1 MKTDEKELIEGCL
14 RNDRKSQKRLYDLYS
29 PKMLGVCFRYTNS
42 QEEAEDAMIEGFT
55 NVFAHIGTYRFE
67 CTLENWIRKIM
78 VNSALTHLRQNRKF
92 QKISFEEIVVE
103 EQDTTIIKPEE
114 KFAAADIMKLVQK
127 MPDGYKVV
135 FNLFAVEGYSHKEIA
150 EQLNISESTSKS
162 QFFRARKWL
171 MDRIKNE

>member
-1 MKTDEKELIEGCL
+1 MKNNERDLIEGCL
-14 RNDRKSQKRLYDLYS
+14 RNDRKSQKQLYDLYS

-42 QEEAEDAMIEGFT
+42 REEAEDAMVEGFT
-55 NVFAHIGTYRFE
+55 NVFTHMGSYRGE
-67 CTLENWIRKIM
+67 CSLENWIRKIM
-78 VNSALTHLRQNRKF
+78 VNSSLIHLRQK
-92 QKISFEEIVVE
+92 QKYQNISFEDITIE
-103 EQDTTIIKPEE
+103 EQDQSIVKPEE
-114 KFAAADIMKLVQK
+114 KFAADDLMKLIQT

-171 MDRIKNE
+171 MERIKDE